1 MSKIETFNL
10 DKIEKITFKYPELF
24 NTEAESLI
32 RDLHKEILDTK
43 EKIYSRRSE
52 ILDLEKELEI
62 LNNKFSDIKQFLN
75 IEYEKEYSEIISN
88 STSLVIK
95 GCDNTRY

>member
-32 RDLHKEILDTK
+32 RDLYKEILDTK

-52 ILDLEKELEI
+52 ILDLEKKLEI

-75 IEYEKEYSEIISN
+75 IEYEKEYSETISN